1 MDLVNIISNFGF
13 PIGACVFM
21 ALYVKEQNKQ
31 NREDVKELN
40 REHNEEIKKA
50 LENNTEAIKQLTQM
64 ISEWKG
70 GK

>member
-13 PIGACVFM
+13 PIGACVVM
-21 ALYVKEQNKQ
+21 GIWTDKQMKQ

-40 REHNEEIKKA
+40 KEHNEEIKKA
-50 LENNTEAIKQLTQM
+50 LDNNTEAIKQLTEM
-64 ISEWKG
+64 IKEMRS

>member
-40 REHNEEIKKA
+40 KEHNEEIKKA
-50 LENNTEAIKQLTQM
+50 LENNTIAIKELTDY
-64 ISEWKG
+64 IKETR
-70 GK
+70 GKE

>member
-13 PIGACVFM
+13 PIGACVVM
-21 ALYVKEQNKQ
+21 GIWTDKQMKQ

-50 LENNTEAIKQLTQM
+50 LENNTEALKQLTQM

>member
-13 PIGACVFM
+13 PIGWCVIM
-21 ALYVKEQNKQ
+21 AIWFDKKMKE

-50 LENNTEAIKQLTQM
+50 LENNTEAIKQLTEM
-64 ISEWKG
+64 IKEMRI

>member
-13 PIGACVFM
+13 PIGWCVIM
-21 ALYVKEQNKQ
+21 AIWVDKQMKQ